1 MIKLLV
7 VPVLMAIL
15 SASPVKKA
23 SVPPD
28 YDALQAIVEATEQR
42 DPGAHVQALYAREY
56 NDNVAIIVIRVK
68 NVSVGE
74 LLLWDADKAKWVP
87 DAMLLPHRVSK

>member
-1 MIKLLV
+1 MIKTAITAA
-7 VPVLMAIL
+7 LMAL
-15 SASPVKKA
+15 MTVSPVKKTTA
-23 SVPPD
+23 PPG

-42 DPGAHVQALYAREY
+42 DPSAHVQALYAREY
-56 NDNVAIIVIRVK
+56 NDNVAVIVIRVK